1 MLFLV
6 KTKAE
11 KKGADYFQS
20 EEEYKEVDLPVNEK
34 GRDYEDNYA
43 WYEDYDLTADE
54 GTDYADDS
62 GGDENCKTI
71 DGPGVGKPCIF
82 PFKFQGKE
90 YNTCTKDGGAD
101 VHEWWCATVVDDKGE
116 HISGQWGKCSK
127 GCQGVDYE
135 DFGNQECDTEEPGKK
150 CFIPFSYK
158 GFSVYGCI
166 TTDGE
171 KPWCI
176 IKDPDAEKGFK
187 KANCSQSC
195 PRDDFLSSVKL
206 SPEEIIETLKTT
218 PKVLS
223 KIEQGEKCHTALPSY
238 KDMQKVG
245 KKIPNMEKV
254 FFYNQIFMVSKGP
267 QYLMS

>member
-1 MLFLV
+1 M
-6 KTKAE
+6 
-11 KKGADYFQS
+11 
-20 EEEYKEVDLPVNEK
+20 
-34 GRDYEDNYA
+34 
-43 WYEDYDLTADE
+43 
-54 GTDYADDS
+54 
-62 GGDENCKTI
+62 
-71 DGPGVGKPCIF
+71 
-82 PFKFQGKE
+82 
-90 YNTCTKDGGAD
+90 
-101 VHEWWCATVVDDKGE
+101 VDDKGE

-171 KPWCI
+171 NPWCI
-176 IKDPDAEKGFK
+176 LKDPDAEKGFK